1 MSDFATL
8 RYEATDGA
16 VRVTLA
22 RPSSLNALNGR
33 MIDELREVATRIGED
48 DTVRAVLLRAEG
60 RGFCSGAD
68 LAAGDLPADPSLS
81 RGENI
86 ARRLVTRYNPMIEAW
101 SGLPVPVVVA
111 VNGVAA
117 GGGVGL
123 ALTGDIVVAARSASF
138 VQVFGPRLGLAPDLG
153 CSWALPRRV
162 GDARALGLMLLGEP
176 LDGTAAAAMGLIWAC
191 VDDDELAPHTESLL
205 ARLATGPTRAFR
217 RIKTLVAA
225 SQGTSLAEQLALEA
239 EAQGELGD
247 TADFAEGISAFLEK
261 RAPRFEGR

>member
-1 MSDFATL
+1 MSEFETL
-8 RYEATDGA
+8 RYEASDGA
-16 VRVTLA
+16 IRVTLA
-22 RPSSLNALNGR
+22 RPASLNAMNGR
-33 MIDELREVATRIGED
+33 MIEELHEAANRIASD
-48 DTVRAVLLRAEG
+48 AQARAVLLRAEG

-68 LAAGDLPADPSLS
+68 LAADDLPPDPALS

-86 ARRLVTRYNPMIEAW
+86 ARRLVTRFNPMIEAW
-101 SGLPVPVVVA
+101 SSLPVPVVVA

-153 CSWALPRRV
+153 CSWVLPRRV
-162 GDARALGLMLLGEP
+162 GDARALGLLLLGDP
-176 LDGTAAAAMGLIWAC
+176 LDGSAAAAMGLIWTC
-191 VDDDELAPHTESLL
+191 VDDAELAPQTESLL
-205 ARLATGPTRAFR
+205 IRLAEGPTQAFR

-225 SQGTSLAEQLALEA
+225 SGGTSLAAQLALEA

-247 TADFAEGISAFLEK
+247 TGDFAEGISAFLEK